1 LTQSNAPSLKREDL
15 TSNLVNETEGEY
27 SDPDDGV
34 EIVDIDDVKR
44 MDWMAPET
52 LRREKDGRKKK
63 RLTVKKEGS
72 RDAVKAEPIDP
83 ELGGGDDQVNLANA
97 LDLSESEDE
106 EELENIFGDFAQD
119 ADMDLDGVR
128 QEKLYFF
135 QFPEPFPKFTLP
147 VTTDKGKGVEKGGH
161 AEDTSKTSD
170 KPDKGK
176 KVTFAPDVKAPSAA
190 STPST
195 IEPDKDPLKDAPPPL
210 PHGLIGRLEIYK
222 SGAVKMR
229 LENGNLLDVTAAT
242 QPSFLQHAVHIDV
255 QNKKLCVLGEV
266 NRRFVVSPN
275 MDALI
280 EQLELADQGPD
291 IGEGLITMDTI

>member
-1 LTQSNAPSLKREDL
+1 MQ
-15 TSNLVNETEGEY
+15 
-27 SDPDDGV
+27 
-34 EIVDIDDVKR
+34 
-44 MDWMAPET
+44 
-52 LRREKDGRKKK
+52 
-63 RLTVKKEGS
+63 
-72 RDAVKAEPIDP
+72 
-83 ELGGGDDQVNLANA
+83 
-97 LDLSESEDE
+97 
-106 EELENIFGDFAQD
+106 
-119 ADMDLDGVR
+119 DGVR

-147 VTTDKGKGVEKGGH
+147 VTTDKGKGVEKGEH

-176 KVTFAPDVKAPSAA
+176 KVTFAPDVKAPSAT

-229 LENGNLLDVTAAT
+229 LENGNLLDVRRTLTLHDSYLMILQVTAAT

-291 IGEGLITMDTI
+291 IGEGLITMDTT